1 MRWDLVNKVL
11 KDLKE
16 VIPYKEGIVW
26 EDCHSTSYLGR
37 YYHKKNKIV
46 ISDYITDEQDYMATV
61 AHELI
66 HAAGVYNHGLEFK
79 EWMNKINALNL
90 GYVVHTNAGK
100 DNGIEEIRKI
110 RRENRE
116 KRKKSS
122 KRYLTWCKKCGHAWI
137 SMRKHQKLSRWKCA
151 RCGGS
156 LGQKIWRE
164 GKENKITFSGN
175 LG

>member
-1 MRWDLVNKVL
+1 MTHFIIGPTELYPEIRTTLA
-11 KDLKE
+11 KDYTYFRNDDFSKITKE
-16 VIPYKEGIVW
+16 
-26 EDCHSTSYLGR
+26 C
-37 YYHKKNKIV
+37 
-46 ISDYITDEQDYMATV
+46 
-61 AHELI
+61 
-66 HAAGVYNHGLEFK
+66 
-79 EWMNKINALNL
+79 MNKINALNL
-90 GYVVHTNAGK
+90 GYTVHTNAGK

-122 KRYLTWCKKCGHAWI
+122 KQYLTWCKKCGHAWI

-164 GKENKITFSGN
+164 GKENKITFSGGLN
-175 LG
+175 